1 MHFINATKFAT
12 SLMGNAISANLF
24 LVGYAIQKGLFPISL
39 TAVERAIELNGVSV
53 DMNKESIYWGRLA
66 AIDINK
72 VKSVADID
80 KDKIVKTE
88 SLETV
93 IKERFNF
100 LIDYQDEKY
109 AKTYKSFIDNVIK
122 KDNNDNLEELENL
135 VRGSGSQFFGRL
147 SLEEILS
154 LYSTTVTTIKPK
166 HSGLA
171 FILNKTY
178 RSSMSP
184 IELLEATRGTWSR
197 PPRDQSI
204 RFAYATYHN
213 IVKEVYKIEGWLPAG
228 TQQYFFRDRKLGD
241 ERLKKRWEFIGRIAD
256 DDVRNLYLRKKIR
269 MKRSYGTPFQRV

>member
-1 MHFINATKFAT
+1 MLKKYIDLKNHNKNAFKQLKYYVYALCEIKDNKKIPFYIGKGKGSRCLDHLFEKTTNKKTTK
-12 SLMGNAISANLF
+12 
-24 LVGYAIQKGLFPISL
+24 IQRLL
-39 TAVERAIELNGVSV
+39 
-53 DMNKESIYWGRLA
+53 KEKKLS
-66 AIDINK
+66 IDILRHGL
-72 VKSVADID
+72 D
-80 KDKIVKTE
+80 
-88 SLETV
+88 
-93 IKERFNF
+93 
-100 LIDYQDEKY
+100 
-109 AKTYKSFIDNVIK
+109 AKTYSVVEATCIDLMRV
-122 KDNNDNLEELENL
+122 EELENL
-135 VRGSGSQFFGRL
+135 VKGSGSRFLGRL

-256 DDVRNLYLRKKIR
+256 DAVRNLYLRKKIR